1 MWVSHKIPE
10 PLVKKK
16 KKKKLWESNAQPLSS
31 ATEKERP
38 RQRRVKFPTAS
49 QACLSRRPE
58 RKNLEE
64 KVQESQV
71 AMVQGDLER
80 GGLVQAVH
88 KPGQS

>member
-16 KKKKLWESNAQPLSS
+16 KKLWESNAQLLYCT
-31 ATEKERP
+31 TEKEHP

-64 KVQESQV
+64 KVWESGV
-71 AMVQGDLER
+71 AVVQGDLE
-80 GGLVQAVH
+80 
-88 KPGQS
+88 